1 MVALIIW
8 IIGLVLTIKAAIEIL
23 NLEGDTVK
31 KLLSVIVLILSSW
44 LGLLL
49 YYFWAREKVAEWVR

>member
-8 IIGLVLTIKAAIEIL
+8 IIGLVLTVKAAIEIL
-23 NLEGDTVK
+23 NLEGDTVR

>member
-49 YYFWAREKVAEWVR
+49 YYFWARKKVAEWVR

>member
-8 IIGLVLTIKAAIEIL
+8 IIGLILTVKAAIEIL

>member
-8 IIGLVLTIKAAIEIL
+8 IIGLVLTVKAAIEIL

>member
-44 LGLLL
+44 IGLLL

>member
-8 IIGLVLTIKAAIEIL
+8 IIGLVLTVKAAIEIL
-23 NLEGDTVK
+23 NLKGDTVK